1 METNNSFDEIRAI
14 LREMTERQS
23 QYQLESEQK
32 QREHEQKQREHEQ
45 KQREH
50 EQKQREHEQKQREHA
65 DELLRLKAEAEAA
78 AIDARNEWKKT
89 AKIVGDIGNKFGSFT
104 EGMAFPSMEKVL
116 RKQFGMKTITT
127 NYKTEAGSD
136 SLEIDVLGLANGEV
150 NTAVIVEVKSH
161 LKTSG
166 IEQMLKTMARF
177 RRLHPEH
184 ADKKLF
190 GIIACV
196 SGSDESRREAQRVGL
211 FVASIHDEVFELKT
225 PAYFTPRDFSQP
237 SVAA

>member
-14 LREMTERQS
+14 LRGIAET
-23 QYQLESEQK
+23 
-32 QREHEQKQREHEQ
+32 
-45 KQREH
+45 
-50 EQKQREHEQKQREHA
+50 QREHA
-65 DELLRLKAEAEAA
+65 DELIRLRAETEK
-78 AIDARNEWKKT
+78 EWKKT

-136 SLEIDVLGLANGEV
+136 SLGIDVLGLANGDV

-166 IEQMLKTMARF
+166 IEQMLKTLERF

-196 SGSDESRREAQRVGL
+196 SGSDESRREAQRAGL

-225 PAYFTPRDFSQP
+225 PAYFVPRDFSQP
-237 SVAA
+237 AVAA